1 MDLPVVEDAVVG
13 LQTVDLLL
21 SVGWANT
28 DGEDGTTEQG
38 VGLTLGVEGD
48 DTRSGGGG
56 ALGEGL
62 HS

>member
-48 DTRSGGGG
+48 DTRS
-56 ALGEGL
+56 
-62 HS
+62 